1 MLNQLINT
9 MFHVELKGN
18 FMPRKA
24 HVFAIVNRKGGV
36 GKTTTAVSLAH
47 GLALEIKESGGH
59 VLIIDLDPQ
68 GNVAHSLGIASGRY
82 DVSHVLQGEVQAEQA
97 ILSADRSESGGPSR
111 PNLWVLPSSDSLAD
125 AKLSLVTNAALSSV
139 LDQFGGNNRKA
150 VPTSQLLEAHL
161 AKAVATFDYIILDC
175 PPSLDMLG
183 TAIYHFADE
192 AIVPVKVDFL
202 GVGGTARHTQNII
215 DAQARGIN
223 ITVRTIVP
231 TFVRSR
237 EVLAR
242 QMLQALEDSYG
253 AQRVADPI
261 PQAVVVEQAPA
272 VGGLTIF
279 EYAPDSPAANAYQ
292 TLVRSIHHD

>member
-1 MLNQLINT
+1 M
-9 MFHVELKGN
+9 G
-18 FMPRKA
+18 RKA
-24 HVFAIVNRKGGV
+24 RVFAIVNRKGGV
-36 GKTTTAVSLAH
+36 GKTTTAVTLAH
-47 GLALEIKESGGH
+47 GLARQLGEQGH
-59 VLIIDLDPQ
+59 VLIVDLDPQ
-68 GNVAHSLGIASGRY
+68 GNVAHSLGIEAGDY
-82 DVSHVLQGEVQAEQA
+82 DVSDVLQGNVPAEKA
-97 ILSADRSESGGPSR
+97 ILSADRSEDGGPDR

-125 AKLSLVTNAALSSV
+125 AKLALVTNAALSSV
-139 LDQFGGNNRKA
+139 LDQFGGNNHKS

-161 AKAVATFDYIILDC
+161 TKAVATFDYIILDC

-215 DAQARGIN
+215 DAQARGID
-223 ITVRTIVP
+223 IKVCKIVP
-231 TFVRSR
+231 TFVRAR

-242 QMLQALEDSYG
+242 QMLQALKDSYG
-253 AQRVADPI
+253 EQRVAEPI

-279 EYAPDSPAANAYQ
+279 EYAPDSVVSHAYQ
-292 TLVRSIHHD
+292 QLVESIYHG